1 MPRPFAPFLAFL
13 HARDANHLRT
23 PFATGWMVVGTNGGG
38 SADWIVGTLGSVFD
52 EQFPGKHARL
62 ARERRR
68 YQERRQYDAYQRLC
82 HGYLTLSRTTKC
94 QACALRAV
102 SPFISTQTLAF
113 GESDIALLD
122 DFAFLHAPCAVRRHS
137 RCVRV

>member
-1 MPRPFAPFLAFL
+1 MENVFTSAACSANAANNSPANCFILSSYITSGAMPRPFAPFLAFL

-68 YQERRQYDAYQRLC
+68 YKERRQYDAYQRL
-82 HGYLTLSRTTKC
+82 
-94 QACALRAV
+94 
-102 SPFISTQTLAF
+102 
-113 GESDIALLD
+113 
-122 DFAFLHAPCAVRRHS
+122 
-137 RCVRV
+137 